1 MGLGGEGGV
10 RSMLNP
16 CAAAFAPARL
26 PPQPQ
31 RSISDVGTQLTQ
43 LPHEVLSRIFCCL
56 EQPRDVVH
64 CSLACRLFLRQLSH
78 AALRLDLST
87 PLASGSTV
95 QQVPGRM
102 DLMCA
107 SLPKYLPGT
116 VQLDLANQSLGD
128 AAAASLLLRLPRLT
142 CLDLSGCK
150 RLTQALTLHLSLTP
164 PARLA
169 GLALQRCFQLDG
181 SALTHLLQAA
191 AAGRLPLRC
200 LALSHL
206 DMEDWP
212 TAAAAPAAAN
222 APTPL
227 PAPTSTST
235 PTSDAI
241 PSTSRHWAGRLTL
254 ELTMPAQQHT
264 TQAAEQLV
272 ASTGHQGQ
280 GQGPGEW
287 GGGGSRTQSTSSS
300 SLPPS
305 PASPHAEPPPLP
317 APPCWAPAS
326 LPCAQLQ
333 VLALTNCTRLSLSS
347 LAVLSQVCPRL
358 QLLLLG
364 GSTWCPPPPCPP
376 PAAATLDPPSPALP
390 PSSSSGLVQAHLLS
404 TPHPNQLVTALLHLH
419 PELQAQLQG
428 PTAAA
433 PAASSP
439 PPALPASAPAA
450 LLLNLQ
456 LAAGL
461 AVTAAS
467 LPELRVLELSFA
479 APALLQL
486 LRQGLRFLRLQLQ
499 VWDLSS
505 PSSAAAARALL
516 HTRQAGAAA
525 PLPPSS
531 NTQQLGAQGGE
542 EPLDPPLTL
551 PPAALALGLRAAANC
566 SAASRCSPL
575 HVAAERGAAQHC
587 RDLLEL
593 GAQPDR
599 RDRGG
604 CTALF
609 LACEAGHAAC
619 VGVLLAGGAAMSLAN
634 SAGES
639 PLYIAALR
647 GHLRAVRELLQHCRH
662 TGEPWQAAELYTDGW
677 TPLMAA
683 AVANRH
689 GVAAALLAAAGPPG
703 GEAAQLLVAAVN
715 RHRQGVMHVAARKAS
730 LRLQQLLLEYGG
742 AACCQACDNAGNTP
756 LDIARKNRNTE
767 AVKLLSAMRGVDKAM
782 HQRQA
787 VEAATA
793 TQHNQGQS
801 CPVASMN
808 PGCKSHG
815 SAQAQA
821 RLPRVQAAA
830 AT

>member
-1 MGLGGEGGV
+1 
-10 RSMLNP
+10 MLNP

-64 CSLACRLFLRQLSH
+64 CSLTCRLFLRQLSH

-169 GLALQRCFQLDG
+169 CLALQRCFQLDS

-212 TAAAAPAAAN
+212 TAAAAPASAAAN

-227 PAPTSTST
+227 PAPTSTLTPTPT
-235 PTSDAI
+235 PTSGAI
-241 PSTSRHWAGRLTL
+241 PSTSRHRAGRVTL

-264 TQAAEQLV
+264 TQATEQL
-272 ASTGHQGQ
+272 
-280 GQGPGEW
+280 
-287 GGGGSRTQSTSSS
+287 
-300 SLPPS
+300 
-305 PASPHAEPPPLP
+305 
-317 APPCWAPAS
+317 
-326 LPCAQLQ
+326 

-347 LAVLSQVCPRL
+347 LAVLAQVCPRL

-376 PAAATLDPPSPALP
+376 PAAATLDPPPPALP
-390 PSSSSGLVQAHLLS
+390 PSSSSGLVQAPLIS
-404 TPHPNQLVTALLHLH
+404 SSHPSQLFTALLHLH

-439 PPALPASAPAA
+439 PPALPASAPGA

-467 LPELRVLELSFA
+467 LPELRVLELSFV

-505 PSSAAAARALL
+505 PSSAAAAQAML

-531 NTQQLGAQGGE
+531 NTQQLGVQGGG

-551 PPAALALGLRAAANC
+551 PPPALALGLRAAANC

-609 LACEAGHAAC
+609 LACEAGQAAC
-619 VGVLLAGGAAMSLAN
+619 VGVLLAGGAAVSLAN

-647 GHLRAVRELLQHCRH
+647 GHLRAVRELLQHCLH

-689 GVAAALLAAAGPPG
+689 SVAAALLAAAGPPG
-703 GEAAQLLVAAVN
+703 GEAARLLVAAVN

-730 LRLQQLLLEYGG
+730 LRLLQLLLEYGG

-767 AVKLLSAMRGVDKAM
+767 AVALLSAMRGVDKAP

-793 TQHNQGQS
+793 TQGQS

-808 PGCKSHG
+808 PGCKAHG